1 MSTNY
6 HVYCCIDLYRNRSI
20 SRQGPRTVWEEI
32 DARASR
38 RGSLLVMM
46 CRALRTRHFP
56 SPCFSL
62 LVRLS
67 SRPSAPLPLCSWQE
81 TGVLATGD
89 WRALL
94 PLARLE
100 CLRLH
105 VPSRSISNA
114 RLSPQLRSQRGLGE
128 KNRTDADDGLLS
140 FYLFRCR

>member
-1 MSTNY
+1 MHRQTTDFSPFIFLDVNELSCLLLHRSLSKSTSITSRGTRA
-6 HVYCCIDLYRNRSI
+6 CCIIDLYRNRSI

-105 VPSRSISNA
+105 VPSI
-114 RLSPQLRSQRGLGE
+114 
-128 KNRTDADDGLLS
+128 D
-140 FYLFRCR
+140 F